1 MAMDRHYRGSR
12 RSVPARRVAS
22 PAIRAQVRLDAAEAG
37 ASIRDLMKLYS
48 WNVNGI
54 RAVVKKGLFQ
64 RFMKAHRPD
73 VLCLQET
80 KAERG
85 QIEIDLPDYH
95 EYWNSALKKGYS
107 GTAIFSRQEPLSVVN
122 GFPKTFARRF
132 RFADELERDSSEEG
146 RVITAEFPKLYVVTV
161 YTPNAKDDLSRL
173 PLRHKQWDPA
183 FLAYCRQLEKK
194 KPVVFCGDLNVA
206 HTELDLANP
215 KSNRGRKGFTD
226 EEREGFQNLIDAGFV
241 DTLRLFEQGSGHY
254 TWWSHFANS
263 RARNVGW
270 RIDYFLVSGR
280 LRKAVK
286 AAQIHADVM
295 GSDHCPISVT
305 LAI

>member
-1 MAMDRHYRGSR
+1 
-12 RSVPARRVAS
+12 
-22 PAIRAQVRLDAAEAG
+22 
-37 ASIRDLMKLYS
+37 MKLYS

-54 RAVVKKGLFQ
+54 RAVVNKGLFQ
-64 RFMKAHRPD
+64 RFVKTHRPD

-85 QIEIDLPDYH
+85 QIAIDLPDYH
-95 EYWNSALKKGYS
+95 EYWNSAVKKGYS
-107 GTAIFSRQEPLSVVN
+107 GTAIFSREEPLKVTN
-122 GFPKTFARRF
+122 GFPKAFAKRF

-161 YTPNAKDDLSRL
+161 YTPNTKDDLSRL
-173 PLRHKQWDPA
+173 ALRHRHWDPA

-226 EEREGFQNLIDAGFV
+226 EERAGFQKLIDAGFL
-241 DTLRLFEQGSGHY
+241 DTLRLFQQGNGHY
-254 TWWSHFANS
+254 TWWSRFANS

-270 RIDYFLVSGR
+270 RIDYFLVSGS
-280 LRKAVK
+280 LKKAVK